1 MTVEYRGSDYS
12 HISESDMCA
21 SLSKFRKNK
30 KNVKAKTKMRPVK
43 MAGEEE
49 GLA

>member
-1 MTVEYRGSDYS
+1 MRAQSVTVEYTG
-12 HISESDMCA
+12 SDMCA
-21 SLSKFRKNK
+21 SLSKFRKK
-30 KNVKAKTKMRPVK
+30 CKCVKAKTKMRPVK

>member
-1 MTVEYRGSDYS
+1 MRAQSGTVEYTGSDY
-12 HISESDMCA
+12 MCA
-21 SLSKFRKNK
+21 SLSKFRKK
-30 KNVKAKTKMRPVK
+30 YKNVKAKTKMRPVK